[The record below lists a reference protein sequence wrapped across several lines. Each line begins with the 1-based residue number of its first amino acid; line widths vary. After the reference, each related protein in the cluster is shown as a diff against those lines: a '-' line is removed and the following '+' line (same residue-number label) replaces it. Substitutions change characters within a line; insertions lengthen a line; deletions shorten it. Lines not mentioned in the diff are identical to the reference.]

1 MLMNRLKQTEGLL
14 AAKLINLVLILQ
26 RKEFARKVVFWKP
39 LKYVGLKNERLV
51 DDVFIYF
58 VLDCCSYCNF
68 DVL

>member
-39 LKYVGLKNERLV
+39 LKYVGLKKRKV
-51 DDVFIYF
+51 DG
-58 VLDCCSYCNF
+58 
-68 DVL
+68 

>member
-39 LKYVGLKNERLV
+39 LKYVGLKKKKG
-51 DDVFIYF
+51 
-58 VLDCCSYCNF
+58 
-68 DVL
+68 